1 MAKITIVGP
10 SSPMIPMENERPES
24 RSEMMDRQG
33 RDIDY
38 ANMTG
43 LPYQKIIGEGGP
55 ATVVESEVD
64 TSGPS
69 KQRIYKPRSESSIG
83 PTNDLK
89 GQG

>member
-1 MAKITIVGP
+1 MAKITISGP
-10 SSPMIPMENERPES
+10 AMPVENERPES

-55 ATVVESEVD
+55 ATIVEPAVD
-64 TSGPS
+64 TSGPP
-69 KQRIYKPRSESSIG
+69 KNRIYKYPESTPNGS
-83 PTNDLK
+83 TNNFK